1 MKRLFTG
8 NIRSFS
14 ITNLQLDGENVK
26 KLEYATPIVQ
36 KDALFYKNMFD
47 VMISLDHDNK
57 LPDFAEAYD
66 VILHIAKKHPD
77 MIKKLECLYTDNDE
91 FKFYGK
97 IPNREFKTLKKA
109 FRNKQKAD

>member
-26 KLEYATPIVQ
+26 KLEYVTPIVQ

-47 VMISLDHDNK
+47 VMISLDHDNT
-57 LPDFAEAYD
+57 YD
-66 VILHIAKKHPD
+66 VILQIAKKHPD
-77 MIKKLECLYTDNDE
+77 MINKLDCLYTDDDE